1 MFTKRLISLIISILM
16 VLTMFVIPATTT
28 LAAENDVVATA
39 DNVTGYNLPSDI
51 HNGNILHAFNWK
63 LKEVTQ
69 YAAEIAAAG
78 YTAVQVSPIQ
88 CTKNTTNDGAYS
100 NDWWCFYQ
108 PTDLKIGNE
117 LGNEADLREM
127 CDTLDDYG
135 IKVICDV
142 VANHVQ
148 NSTSK
153 AEAANVNATLKSYLR
168 NTSGTTLKPYIDSTR
183 AGQTTTDLN
192 SQLPDLDTSNK
203 NYQNYLISYLNT
215 LADCGVDGFRF
226 DAAKHIETPDDG
238 SVASDF
244 WPTITNA
251 IKAKN
256 SNAYIYGEV
265 LGLNGLIPITAY
277 TKYIDVTDFA
287 YGSTVRNAIKT
298 KKASNSLANYGYTG
312 SQKADNVL
320 WLESHD
326 TFTTNPSNSDSSN
339 FLTIDQQIVGWAV
352 VGARKDAPAL
362 YLVRTNCAELDI
374 TPELVSVKYDE
385 LIGAPGAADTWKSPA
400 VTAVNQFKNEFV
412 GQSETVSANGSLFF
426 VQRGTTG
433 MVIAN
438 LATGSASVSQAC
450 TMANGTYTDQV
461 SGNKFTVANGKIT
474 GNVGPT
480 GVAVV
485 YNAKKIAPKAIVKL
499 NSIVLGADTLN
510 GYTGETATI
519 TVSLEN
525 ATSGTVKISNLAAV
539 NVSATEDKYITLNS
553 SIDYGDGIDVTVT
566 ATNGTQTTENTY
578 KVYKKD
584 ANEKKRV
591 YFDNSV
597 TQWPAVHVYCKS
609 GESRSTELVDFPG
622 YAMTKDTSNPN
633 LYYYDVP
640 ANTNYVKFS
649 EGLVPK
655 HIGHTAAVC
664 GGYCGRTMPPT
675 VIYYGTANSAANRE
689 SGGYKLTGSM
699 IFEKLEFKDYGE
711 YPVATLSASDVS
723 YPSEKPSE
731 PKPTTPS
738 YPSGT
743 LILGDLDFDME
754 ATVLDATLIQKHV
767 ASMLTLNE
775 DALFCG
781 DVDGDKETTVLDAT
795 AIQLH
800 LAQKRLIEGLGK
812 PIEKGDIEDPTI
824 PVETKTITL
833 NDTDAFNGE
842 DIYVFAYDGQGGTN
856 GDWPGQK
863 MTKSG
868 SKYTVDIDASLTTI
882 KFVGV
887 YSEVTESATPDTIET
902 IAFAVKDSAYTLESL
917 EIKCTQKWSAA
928 YIHLWNTDPI
938 EPVTTTWPGIKMYG
952 SSGNYK
958 FNIPADHAYTQ
969 YKFNNNAGQE
979 SNTYYLVEPETTRV
993 YFTNI
998 YNWKAVYFHAW
1009 QTGGGGTA
1017 WPGLEMTKVETNAQ
1031 GQDVYAIDIPLNT
1044 YNNVIFNNKGA
1055 GIQTATL
1062 ALQGIPNE
1070 GFYPLSGTGQNIQC
1084 ETYVYGE

>member
-1 MFTKRLISLIISILM
+1 MFSKRIISLLISIVML
-16 VLTMFVIPATTT
+16 LTMFVIPATTT

-39 DNVTGYNLPSDI
+39 DNVTGYNLPADV
-51 HNGNILHAFNWK
+51 HDGNILHAFNWK

-88 CTKNTTNDGAYS
+88 CSKDTTNDGAYS

-148 NSTSK
+148 NCTNK
-153 AEAANVNATLKSYLR
+153 AEAAKINPTLKSYLR
-168 NTSGTTLKPYIDSTR
+168 NTSGTTVKPYIDSTR
-183 AGQTTTDLN
+183 SGQTSTDLN

-203 NYQNYLISYLNT
+203 DYQNYLISYLNT

-238 SVASDF
+238 SCASDF

-256 SNAYIYGEV
+256 ADAYIYGEV
-265 LGLNGLIPITAY
+265 LGLNGLVPITAY
-277 TKYIDVTDFA
+277 TKYINVTDFA
-287 YGSTVRNAIKT
+287 YGSTVRSAIKS
-298 KKASNSLANYGYTG
+298 KKASSSLANYGYTG

-326 TFTTNPSNSDSSN
+326 TFTTDPKDSGSSN
-339 FLTIDQQIVGWAV
+339 PLTIDQQIVGWAV

-362 YLVRTNCAELDI
+362 YLVRTNCAQLD
-374 TPELVSVKYDE
+374 VSPTLTSIKYDE
-385 LIGAPGAADTWKSPA
+385 LIGAPGASDTWKSPA

-426 VQRGTTG
+426 VQRGTSG

-438 LATGSASVSQAC
+438 LATGTATVSQSC
-450 TMANGTYTDQV
+450 TMADGTYKDQV
-461 SGNKFTVANGKIT
+461 SGNMFTVANGKISGT
-474 GNVGPT
+474 VGST

-485 YNAKKIAPKAIVKL
+485 YNAKKIAPKAVVKL
-499 NSIVLGADTLN
+499 NSQVLGADTLN
-510 GYTGETATI
+510 GYTGETANI
-519 TVSLEN
+519 AVSLEN
-525 ATSGTVKISNLAAV
+525 ATSGTVKVSNLAAV
-539 NVSATEDKYITLNS
+539 NVSADEDKYVTLNS
-553 SIDYGDGIDVTVT
+553 SIDYGDGVNVTVT
-566 ATNGTQTTENTY
+566 ATNGSQTTEVTY

-584 ANEKKRV
+584 PDENKRV

-597 TQWPAVHVYCKS
+597 TQWSKVHVYCKR
-609 GESRSTELVDFPG
+609 GESRSTEIVSFPG
-622 YAMTKDTSNPN
+622 YAMTQDASNPN

-640 ANTNYVKFS
+640 AETNYVKFS
-649 EGLVPK
+649 EGKVDS
-655 HIGHTAAVC
+655 HIGHTASVC

-675 VIYYGTANSAANRE
+675 VIYYGTANTAANRE

-711 YPVATLSASDVS
+711 YPIATLSASDVS

-731 PKPTTPS
+731 PIPTEPT
-738 YPSGT
+738 YPAGT
-743 LILGDLDFDME
+743 LILGDVDLNMS
-754 ATVLDATLIQKHV
+754 TNVLDATLIQKYV
-767 ASMLTLNE
+767 ASIVTLSA
-775 DALFCG
+775 DALLCG
-781 DVDGDKETTVLDAT
+781 DIDNDNETTVLDAT
-795 AIQLH
+795 SIQLH
-800 LAQKRLIEGLGK
+800 IANKKVNDKLGK
-812 PIEKGDIEDPTI
+812 PIEDDGGEDPTV

-856 GDWPGQK
+856 GTWPGQK

-868 SKYTVDIDASLTTI
+868 TKYTVDIDAALTTL

-887 YSEVTESATPDTIET
+887 YSEFDEATVPDTIET
-902 IAFAVKDSAYTLESL
+902 IPFAVKETAYTLESL
-917 EIKCTQKWSAA
+917 EIKCAEKWTKAN
-928 YIHLWNTDPI
+928 IHLWNTDPV

-952 SSGNYK
+952 SAGNFT
-958 FNIPADHAYTQ
+958 FNVPVDSAYTM
-969 YKFNNNAGQE
+969 YKFNNGSGSE
-979 SNTYYLVEPETTRV
+979 SNTYYLVEPDTTKV

-998 YNWKAVYFHAW
+998 YGWKNVYFHAW

-1017 WPGLEMTKVETNAQ
+1017 WPGLEMTKLETNDQ
-1031 GQDVYAIDIPLNT
+1031 GQDVYVIDVPVNT

-1062 ALQGIPNE
+1062 TLQGIPNE

-1084 ETYVYGE
+1084 ETYVYAE

>member
-1 MFTKRLISLIISILM
+1 MFSKRILSLIICTLM
-16 VLTMFVIPATTT
+16 LVSLFVVPATTVS
-28 LAAENDVVATA
+28 AASN
-39 DNVTGYNLPSDI
+39 DNVTGYNLPADV
-51 HNGNILHAFNWK
+51 HDGNILHAFNWK

-88 CTKNTTNDGAYS
+88 CTKDTTNDGAYA

-148 NSTSK
+148 NSTNK
-153 AEAANVNATLKSYLR
+153 TEAANVNATLKSYLR
-168 NTSGTTLKPYIDSTR
+168 NTSGTTVKPYVDTTR

-215 LADCGVDGFRF
+215 LVDCGVDGFRF

-238 SVASDF
+238 AVASDF

-256 SNAYIYGEV
+256 SNAFIYGEV

-326 TFTTNPSNSDSSN
+326 TFTTNPSNADSSN
-339 FLTIDQQIVGWAV
+339 FLTIDQQIVGWAI

-362 YLVRTNCAELDI
+362 YLVRTNCAELDVNP
-374 TPELVSVKYDE
+374 TLVSIKYDE
-385 LIGAPGAADTWKSPA
+385 LIGAPGASDTWKSPA
-400 VTAVNQFKNEFV
+400 VTAINQFKNEFV
-412 GQSETVSANGSLFF
+412 GQSESVSANGSLYF

-438 LATGSASVSQAC
+438 LATGTASVSQSC
-450 TMANGTYTDQV
+450 TMANGTYTDQI
-461 SGNKFTVANGKIT
+461 SGNKFTVANGKISGT
-474 GNVGPT
+474 VGST

-485 YNAKKIAPKAIVKL
+485 YNAKKIAPKAVVEL
-499 NSIVLGADTLN
+499 NGKELGADTLN
-510 GYTGETATI
+510 GYTGKTASI
-519 TVSLEN
+519 GVSLKN
-525 ATSGTVKISNLAAV
+525 ATSGTVKVSNLPAV
-539 NVSATEDKYITLNS
+539 NVTTEGKAITLND
-553 SIDYGDGIDVTVT
+553 SIDYGDGINITVT
-566 ATNGTQTTENTY
+566 ATNGTQTTTNTY

-584 ANEKKRV
+584 GNETKRV
-591 YFDNSV
+591 YFDNTV
-597 TQWPAVHVYCKS
+597 TQWSKVHVFCKS
-609 GESRSTELVDFPG
+609 GESRTTKLVDFPG
-622 YAMTKDTSNPN
+622 YAMTQDSKNPN

-640 ANTNYVKFS
+640 AKTNYVKFS
-649 EGLVPK
+649 EGKVAA
-655 HIGHTAAVC
+655 HIGHTESVC

-689 SGGYKLTGSM
+689 SGGYKLVGSM
-699 IFEKLEFKDYGE
+699 IFEKLEWKDYGE

-723 YPSEKPSE
+723 YSDEKPTDPPTE
-731 PKPTTPS
+731 KPTYEP
-738 YPSGT
+738 GT
-743 LILGDLDFDME
+743 LILGDTNNDNKV
-754 ATVLDATLIQKHV
+754 TVADATMVQRNV
-767 ASMLTLNE
+767 ALLETFDN
-775 DALFCG
+775 AQNTCG
-781 DVDGDKETTVLDAT
+781 DVNKDDKITVADAT
-795 AIQLH
+795 IIQRYVAL
-800 LAQKRLIEGLGK
+800 LPSADGIGEPVEEK
-812 PIEKGDIEDPTI
+812 PDDDPII
-824 PVETKTITL
+824 PIETKTITL

-842 DIYVFAYDGQGGTN
+842 DIYVFAYDGAGSTN
-856 GDWPGQK
+856 GEWPGQK

-868 SKYTVDIDASLTTI
+868 NTYKVDIDASLNMI

-887 YSEVTESATPDTIET
+887 YSEVTESTTPDTIET
-902 IAFAVKDSAYTLESL
+902 NPYDVKTTPYTIESL
-917 EIKCTQKWSAA
+917 EIKCTEKWSAA
-928 YIHLWNTDPI
+928 YIHLWNTDPVN
-938 EPVTTTWPGIKMYG
+938 PVTTTWPGIKMYG
-952 SSGNYK
+952 SAGNHTFK
-958 FNIPADHAYTQ
+958 IPVDSAYTQ

-998 YNWKAVYFHAW
+998 YGWKNVYFHAW
-1009 QTGGGGTA
+1009 QTGGGSTA
-1017 WPGLEMTKVETNAQ
+1017 WPGLEMTKVETNDQ
-1031 GQDVYAIDIPLNT
+1031 NQDVYAIDIPLNT

-1062 ALQGIPNE
+1062 TLTGVPNE
-1070 GFYPLSGTGQNIQC
+1070 GFYPMSGTGQNIEC
-1084 ETYVYGE
+1084 GTYIYGE